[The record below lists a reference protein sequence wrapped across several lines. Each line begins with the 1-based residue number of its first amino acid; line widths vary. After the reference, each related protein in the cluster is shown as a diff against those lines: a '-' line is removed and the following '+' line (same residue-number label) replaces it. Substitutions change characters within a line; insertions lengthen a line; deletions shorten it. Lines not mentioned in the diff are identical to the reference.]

1 MPDHGERRPWWPAGV
16 MAAVMALTV
25 AVTGCGRQASATAA
39 GGHDAR
45 RFAVTRAD
53 GSQVTVPGTRP
64 VVLDFV
70 SAGCVTGLATLAR
83 AQAADY
89 VADYV
94 AVDIDPG
101 STGSQAR
108 ALLTAAGAAGLA
120 TATGGGL
127 VAAYRI
133 QAVGTTVVQSP
144 DGAIAYSGID
154 PSLNTITAAITT
166 AAHR

>member
-83 AQAADY
+83 AQAADSG
-89 VADYV
+89 

>member
-1 MPDHGERRPWWPAGV
+1 

-53 GSQVTVPGTRP
+53 GRQVTVPGTRP

-83 AQAADY
+83 AQAADSG
-89 VADYV
+89 ADYV